1 MDCRIIKKTEN
12 MKNINKISTII
23 NKTLVWVAVLI
34 LSITSVIAQDPSALP
49 DAPVDE
55 PATPIDNY
63 VWVLA
68 LIGLVFVFIRLRAV
82 MLQANASK

>member
-1 MDCRIIKKTEN
+1 MDCRIIKKEKK

-23 NKTLVWVAVLI
+23 NKTLVWVVVMM
-34 LSITSVIAQDPSALP
+34 LSITKVSAQTDLP

-55 PATPIDNY
+55 PAAPIDGY

-68 LIGLVFVFIRLRAV
+68 LIGLFYVYLRLRAFTK
-82 MLQANASK
+82 QANTESK